1 MSNPSHSGEH
11 RAAAQSL
18 GLKVP
23 AYLHLRQAYID
34 GEAPIWLRS
43 ADPELA
49 GLFQEDAFAF
59 ELLWER
65 VGLQLGLERRRA
77 NLLRAV
83 EKLERQ
89 DLVEPI
95 AQAMD
100 EGELEDYSF
109 VIEPSAAPEGHEA
122 PEDEKLQ
129 EYLQAMRG
137 CHDTAAALRVAFREH
152 GLIKVAVTGKEGV
165 DAAPFQSLVDLSTEV
180 RVLPPAKYLQ
190 IRRGERAH
198 AITAEFELPLGEVKK
213 VFDKTTFP
221 VQERERYFTLFQTWV
236 KEERLPRLHQ
246 EARAKLK
253 RTVETAAL
261 RNAWEQLEF
270 SINRGRHHGG
280 VLGLC
285 GVRGG
290 KVQLSLIGA
299 DGEYQRA
306 ALLMPKSSGFA
317 SELHALLGDDM
328 PGLMAYQGDT
338 SSRNLAQKVAKLLRN
353 PGGGAPKTAA
363 SAAKA
368 PPAEKAAAD
377 AKPSATA
384 PAAAA
389 DTAADNAKPAEAA
402 LAEKTVPVEAAA
414 SAEPIAPA
422 EAASTETAAPAEN
435 TEVSAPVA
443 EAPAE
448 APAETPAETP
458 AEAKSV
464 AEATSAEASKPAAA
478 AKPAEEAKAASK
490 SGGKQSKKKGA
501 KIRMAHVPIAVART
515 LQREVAR
522 RGAETLLSHD
532 ERQAYLLARFAWD
545 PRAAALHT
553 PHVVRAFISFR
564 GEINHRRL
572 EEFEVTFLRSL
583 LVEKGIDLNQ
593 APVDVLRMVP
603 GVDAEGIVI
612 ERSTGHFRSLE
623 EYCDRMGPS
632 DRDFRASAC
641 LLRVAKGEQ
650 VLDSRRLHPVYYSML
665 NQLVEASDMSMS
677 ELMRKPAKVSGLEW
691 DELLAEN
698 RWRKHVIQMVRNG
711 LERGQRRRRP
721 AAPRGHRT
729 VNLDSLE
736 VGSTVKGKVTALTA
750 YGAFVD
756 IGAGTEGLVH
766 ISEMADSF
774 VKDPATVLQP
784 GQEVEARVLSVDI
797 EKQRFRLSLRSEG
810 SEGGGAEEEHHPSYV
825 RSTRPRGGGP
835 GGRRGGGRGGP
846 GGRGGGRGDGP
857 GGRRRKGEKLPPDPK
872 RQKKE
877 EIDPTNPFFV
887 FFQNKDD

>member
-1 MSNPSHSGEH
+1 M
-11 RAAAQSL
+11 
-18 GLKVP
+18 
-23 AYLHLRQAYID
+23 D

-43 ADPELA
+43 ADPKLA

-65 VGLQLGLERRRA
+65 VGMQLGLERRRA

-83 EKLERQ
+83 EKLERPE
-89 DLVEPI
+89 LIEPI

-129 EYLQAMRG
+129 EYLQGLRG
-137 CHDTAAALRVAFREH
+137 CHDTAAALRAAFREH
-152 GLIKVAVTGKEGV
+152 GTIKVTATGKEGV
-165 DAAPFQSLVDLSTEV
+165 DVAPFQSLVDMNTEV

-198 AITAEFELPLGEVKK
+198 AITAEFDLPLGEVKK
-213 VFDKTTFP
+213 VFDKTSFP
-221 VQERERYFTLFQTWV
+221 AQERERYFKLFQQWV
-236 KEERLPRLHQ
+236 NEERLPRLHQ

-253 RTVETAAL
+253 RTAETAAL

-270 SINRGRHHGG
+270 SINRGRHNGP

-290 KVQLSLIGA
+290 KVQLALIGA

-306 ALLMPKSSGFA
+306 AMLMPKRDSFA
-317 SELHALLGDDM
+317 SELLNFLGDDI

-338 SSRNLAQKVAKLLRN
+338 SSRNLAQKVAKILRN
-353 PGGGAPKTAA
+353 PDA
-363 SAAKA
+363 SSKRPAKA
-368 PPAEKAAAD
+368 
-377 AKPSATA
+377 A

-389 DTAADNAKPAEAA
+389 AVKPIEPPEPKPAAKENTAAIAADAPAPGQTATETKPAEVTEPKPAEVAPAAEANSAEAAPAAEAKPAESQPAT
-402 LAEKTVPVEAAA
+402 ETE
-414 SAEPIAPA
+414 AEP
-422 EAASTETAAPAEN
+422 AAVKS
-435 TEVSAPVA
+435 
-443 EAPAE
+443 
-448 APAETPAETP
+448 
-458 AEAKSV
+458 EAKS
-464 AEATSAEASKPAAA
+464 A
-478 AKPAEEAKAASK
+478 AKQPKR
-490 SGGKQSKKKGA
+490 KGV

-572 EEFEVTFLRSL
+572 EEFEVTFLRAL
-583 LVEKGIDLNQ
+583 LVEKGIDLNS

-603 GVDAEGIVI
+603 GVDAEGVVI
-612 ERSTGHFRSLE
+612 ERSTGQFRSLDDYAE
-623 EYCDRMGPS
+623 RMGPS
-632 DRDFRASAC
+632 DRDFRAAAC
-641 LLRVAKGEQ
+641 LLRVARGEQ
-650 VLDSRRLHPVYYSML
+650 VLDSRRLHPVYYPML
-665 NQLVEASDMSMS
+665 SKLVEASEMSMG
-677 ELMRKPAKVSGLEW
+677 ELLRKPAKVSALEW
-691 DELLAEN
+691 DPALDEN
-698 RWRKHVIQMVRNG
+698 GWRKHVIQLVRNG

-721 AAPRGHRT
+721 AAPRGQRT
-729 VNLDSLE
+729 VHLDALE
-736 VGSTVKGKVTALTA
+736 VGTTVTGKVTALTA

-766 ISEMADSF
+766 ISEMADTF
-774 VKDPATVLQP
+774 VKDPAAVLQA

-797 EKQRFRLSLRSEG
+797 EKQRFRLSLRSE
-810 SEGGGAEEEHHPSYV
+810 SSQVEEESAPSYV
-825 RSTRPRGGGP
+825 RSTRPRGSGQ
-835 GGRRGGGRGGP
+835 GGRRGGPGRGGPGGP
-846 GGRGGGRGDGP
+846 GGRGGD

-872 RQKKE
+872 KQKKE

-887 FFQNKDD
+887 FFSNKDE

>member
-11 RAAAQSL
+11 RAAAQAL

-43 ADPELA
+43 ADPQLA

-65 VGLQLGLERRRA
+65 VGMQLGLERRRA
-77 NLLRAV
+77 NLLRSV
-83 EKLERQ
+83 EKLERPE
-89 DLVEPI
+89 LVDPI

-109 VIEPSAAPEGHEA
+109 AVEPSAAPEGHEA

-129 EYLQAMRG
+129 EYLQALRG
-137 CHDTAAALRVAFREH
+137 CHDTAAALRDAFREH
-152 GLIKVAVTGKEGV
+152 GKIKVTATGKEGV
-165 DAAPFQSLVDLSTEV
+165 EMGPFQSLVDLNTEV
-180 RVLPPAKYLQ
+180 KVLPPAKYLQ

-198 AITAEFELPLGEVKK
+198 ALSAQFELPTAEVKK
-213 VFDKTTFP
+213 VFDKTEFP
-221 VQERERYFTLFQTWV
+221 PQERERYYLLFQQWV

-253 RTVETAAL
+253 RTAETAAL
-261 RNAWEQLEF
+261 RNAWEQLDF
-270 SINRGRHHGG
+270 SINRGRHNGG

-290 KVQLSLIGA
+290 KVQLALIGA

-306 ALLMPKSSGFA
+306 ALMSPKSDGFG
-317 SELHALLGDDM
+317 SELHSFLGEDM
-328 PGLMAYQGDT
+328 PGLLAYQGDT
-338 SSRNLAQKVAKLLRN
+338 SSRNLAQKVSKLLRN
-353 PGGGAPKTAA
+353 QGGDAPK
-363 SAAKA
+363 
-368 PPAEKAAAD
+368 
-377 AKPSATA
+377 A
-384 PAAAA
+384 PA
-389 DTAADNAKPAEAA
+389 K
-402 LAEKTVPVEAAA
+402 
-414 SAEPIAPA
+414 
-422 EAASTETAAPAEN
+422 AAPAPE
-435 TEVSAPVA
+435 AKVA

-448 APAETPAETP
+448 EPKADAVAVAPADADAPAEAAAAPV
-458 AEAKSV
+458 AEAKPV
-464 AEATSAEASKPAAA
+464 E
-478 AKPAEEAKAASK
+478 AKPAETKPAEAEKSKPKGKAPR
-490 SGGKQSKKKGA
+490 KKGA
-501 KIRMAHVPIAVART
+501 KVRMAHVPIAVART

-583 LVEKGIDLNQ
+583 LLEKGIDLNQ
-593 APVDVLRMVP
+593 APIDVLRMVP
-603 GVDAEGIVI
+603 GVDAEGVVI
-612 ERSTGHFRSLE
+612 ERSTGEFRSLDDYAE
-623 EYCDRMGPS
+623 RMGPS
-632 DRDFRASAC
+632 DRDFRAAAC
-641 LLRVAKGEQ
+641 LLRVNRGEQ
-650 VLDSRRLHPVYYSML
+650 VLDSRRLHPLYYPVVDYL
-665 NQLVEASDMSMS
+665 IAQSDMSLS
-677 ELMRKPAKVSGLEW
+677 ELMRKPAKVSALDW
-691 DELLAEN
+691 DELLSVN
-698 RWRKHVIQMVRNG
+698 GWRRQVIQLIRNG
-711 LERGQRRRRP
+711 LERGHRRRRP

-729 VNLDSLE
+729 VNLDALE

-784 GQEVEARVLSVDI
+784 GQEVEAHVLSVDI

-810 SEGGGAEEEHHPSYV
+810 GAVEVDDTPSYV
-825 RSTRPRGGGP
+825 RSTRPRSSGGQ
-835 GGRRGGGRGGP
+835 GGRGRGGP
-846 GGRGGGRGDGP
+846 RGGGGRGGGRGDGP

-872 RQKKE
+872 KQKKE

-887 FFQNKDD
+887 FFSNKDE